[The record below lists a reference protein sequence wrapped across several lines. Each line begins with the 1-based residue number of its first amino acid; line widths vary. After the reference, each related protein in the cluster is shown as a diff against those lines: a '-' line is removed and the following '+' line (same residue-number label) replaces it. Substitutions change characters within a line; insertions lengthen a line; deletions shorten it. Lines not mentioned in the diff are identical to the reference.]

1 MSEENNETRDALFAM
16 KTLLK
21 LPGLM
26 LVLPMMAVMLFVMLI
41 YGRMLVDYGM
51 SERVYP
57 AAAEYIDPA
66 LDGQLVRVS
75 GPLVAAEKSLI
86 LRENEAYP
94 DAVEVQNF
102 VGSAACHAEQLSLGK
117 RKVSGLYAKE
127 RYPFGYFLPSWK
139 ADGIEEIQGPSGH
152 ISVLKSGVPVTLIG
166 RQRGDTL
173 DMSDPVSRA
182 DIGETS
188 PRYAGH
194 IANRNADFTLETIEA
209 IALMAA
215 CVYALLWVL
224 LGFLLR
230 RRRLGWWLGLVGFL
244 LMLLASC
251 VL

>member
-1 MSEENNETRDALFAM
+1 MNKENNETRDALFAM

-21 LPGLM
+21 SLWLM
-26 LVLPMMAVMLFVMLI
+26 LVLPMMAVTLFVMLI

-51 SERVYP
+51 SERVHP
-57 AAAEYIDPA
+57 AAAELIDPA
-66 LDGQLVRVS
+66 LEGCLVRVS
-75 GPLVAAEKSLI
+75 GPLVAAEKSLM
-86 LRENEAYP
+86 LRENEEYP
-94 DAVEVQNF
+94 DAVEVQDF
-102 VGSAACHAEQLSLGK
+102 VGSAACHAEQLSVGK
-117 RKVSGLYAKE
+117 RKVQGLYAKE

-139 ADGIEEIQGPSGH
+139 ADGIEKIQGPTGR
-152 ISVLKSGVPVTLIG
+152 ISVLKSGASVTLIG

-182 DIGETS
+182 DLGETS

-194 IANRNADFTLETIEA
+194 IANRNADFTLESVEA

-230 RRRLGWWLGLVGFL
+230 RRRLGWWPGLVGIL
-244 LMLLASC
+244 LMSLASC